1 MTSVSLLQRCCFQT
15 TSANIVLGLDE
26 LNAYDGPR
34 QYEDIAIELG
44 NNATKFRNVRERLID
59 TALQRNPMHPYW
71 DARRYAKN
79 LESGLMAAW
88 NRFLAGEEPGT
99 IEVVES
105 LEASKGTY
113 DQTLKDFPSERKG
126 HDEL

>member
-1 MTSVSLLQRCCFQT
+1 MQT

-26 LNAYDGPR
+26 LNAYEGPR
-34 QYEDIAIELG
+34 HYEDIAIELG
-44 NNATKFRNVRERLID
+44 NNATKFRNTRRKLIG
-59 TALQRNPMHPYW
+59 TSLQTNPMHPYW

-88 NRFLAGEEPGT
+88 KRFLAGEKPGT

-105 LEASKGTY
+105 FEASKGTY
-113 DQTLKDFPSERKG
+113 EQTLRDFPSDKKV

>member
-1 MTSVSLLQRCCFQT
+1 M
-15 TSANIVLGLDE
+15 
-26 LNAYDGPR
+26 NAYDGPR

-44 NNATKFRNVRERLID
+44 NNPTKFRNTRRKLID
-59 TALQRNPMHPYW
+59 TALQTNPMHPYW

-79 LESGLMAAW
+79 LESGLLAAW
-88 NRFLAGEEPGT
+88 ERFLTGEEPGT

-105 LEASKGTY
+105 SEALKGTY
-113 DQTLKDFPSERKG
+113 ERTLRDFPSDKED